1 MERLMDDYRI
11 SPKDCIKLSEEPLSE
26 EEKNR
31 ILAQTFTKIEKL
43 TQEQKEHESVNKEAA
58 ARPQTKEGE
67 GKEMKRRS
75 RSPKRVAVLAAAA
88 VLCFGMVFACATGA
102 IQVGESFRSFFGM
115 EDGTEVEGM
124 NKPLGIIA
132 EDNGWKADFQE
143 ALGDSQSVY
152 VRFDLIAPEGTVL
165 DAESYNF
172 IDSNISIEKP
182 VTALH
187 QTEGYAWGFEVLEAE
202 DVKGD
207 NILPVMLCA
216 DYSEDLTG
224 KNMQIQL
231 ESLRG
236 WYPAGEGAEEG
247 TSKEYGDFC
256 LKTEISLD
264 YVKKSVVKDVNAA
277 VSLEGSPWIMNTV
290 EISPISVILNFE
302 ADTAFRE
309 DAEKKLS
316 AKTADDSE
324 LVLVMK
330 DGTRRS
336 DWQGWSSNTVGN
348 EAFIIYEAAQVLH
361 PEEIA
366 AIEFNGET
374 FSLQ

>member
-1 MERLMDDYRI
+1 MDDYRMG
-11 SPKDCIKLSEEPLSE
+11 PEDCRRLCEDPLAE
-26 EEKNR
+26 EEKKR
-31 ILAQTFTKIEKL
+31 ILAKALAKIETAAGKQSVCEL
-43 TQEQKEHESVNKEAA
+43 CESEAKEAA
-58 ARPQTKEGE
+58 ARPQTEEGE

-88 VLCFGMVFACATGA
+88 VMCFGMVCAFASGA

-124 NKPLGIIA
+124 NKPLGIMA
-132 EDNGWKADFQE
+132 EDKGWKADFQE
-143 ALGDSQSVY
+143 VLGDSQSVY

-165 DAESYNF
+165 DAESYTF
-172 IDSNISIEKP
+172 IDSSINIEKP
-182 VTALH
+182 ATVLH

-216 DYSEDLTG
+216 DYSGELAG
-224 KNMQIQL
+224 KSMELQMEGLQ
-231 ESLRG
+231 G

-277 VSLEGSPWIMNTV
+277 VSLEGSQWIMNTV

-302 ADTAFRE
+302 ADPASGE
-309 DAEKKLS
+309 DAEKKLF

-330 DGTRRS
+330 DGTRRCE
-336 DWQGWSSNTVGN
+336 WRGWSSNTAGD
-348 EAFIIYEAAQVLH
+348 EALIIYEAAQVLH